1 MQSAYDYMKEIN
13 GINSELFYP
22 YTASEGTCKYS
33 SSRIVSRITGYNFI
47 PSGDEN
53 ALTTALATIGKY
65 DGST

>member
-22 YTASEGTCKYS
+22 YTATEGTCKYS

-47 PSGDEN
+47 PTGDEN
-53 ALTTALATIGKY
+53 ALTTAIATIGK
-65 DGST
+65 